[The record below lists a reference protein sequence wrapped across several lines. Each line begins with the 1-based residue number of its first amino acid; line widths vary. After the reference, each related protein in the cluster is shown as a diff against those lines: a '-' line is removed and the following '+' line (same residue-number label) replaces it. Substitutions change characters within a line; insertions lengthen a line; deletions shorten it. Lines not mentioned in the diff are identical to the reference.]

1 MPDIVPKVRVF
12 LVDDEKQFVLTQTQ
26 WLEKQGYA
34 VTSASSVDEAK
45 ECLKE
50 NAQKFGLALLAM
62 AQELFPIGR
71 GDRVVPLGEGCVS
84 RDPQFA

>member
-1 MPDIVPKVRVF
+1 MSYLSGIGRCRLPLPASRAAGRGE
-12 LVDDEKQFVLTQTQ
+12 LR
-26 WLEKQGYA
+26 
-34 VTSASSVDEAK
+34 SAAGRRHRLPHRRIRNRICEW
-45 ECLKE
+45 EY
-50 NAQKFGLALLAM
+50 LAM